1 MRGSPDA
8 TFGWVLMSTKLRP
21 PTSPPEVIERPH
33 LVARLLSHS
42 GPVLV
47 SAPPG
52 YGKSTLLSLWLQQT
66 ERPHAWVAVD
76 PSDND
81 PVVLW
86 SYIVA
91 AIRSAEPRVEV
102 TLPPPAA
109 SREQDIV
116 RVVVPQLL
124 NELEELGADLVLVL
138 DDYHCITN
146 AGCHASMELLLAH
159 RPANLSLAVATRA
172 DPPLALGRALAAG
185 ELLRLGASDLEFTE
199 GEAARFLNDAL
210 RLGLPAGAVARLQ
223 ERAEGWPAGLYLA
236 YLSLR
241 DADDREAA
249 VAEFHGS
256 SRHVGDYLAEVALD
270 AQEPATRGFLLET
283 SILDRLFGPLC
294 DAVTGRSGS
303 AQLLTELERGNL
315 FLTSLD
321 DRRRWFRYH
330 PLFRDLLRAELGR
343 TAPERA
349 IELHRRAF
357 RWLADEATGSLDAAR
372 RVSPEGRSKRRYV
385 DEAIR
390 HAIAAGDPRA
400 AGELVT
406 AHYLPTIEW
415 GGYATVAG
423 WLQAL
428 PRNVVA
434 NDARLSIVEAWVM
447 SFLLRRQEARVAL
460 QNALDAGHD
469 GPLPDGASSL
479 EASAALLRAGF
490 PWGNV
495 GDMLRAAERAFELEG
510 MRDSMWRATVHV
522 QLGFALALSGR
533 FDEARPFLD
542 RGAALASLAGQSL
555 NELGARCILA
565 WLDIEAGRLGAAE
578 RQARAAA
585 ETMRATGLS
594 DTAAAGYAWAT
605 LGAVLA
611 RRGDLAKADRLLD
624 EGVERMR
631 RQIEPLL
638 VIQALL
644 ALVPVRRALGFP
656 SEARRLVTEAGT
668 LIEECADPGILHGR
682 FEDARRLVAI
692 PLDDAVANLTRRELE
707 VLRLLG
713 TSLSQREI
721 GRELYVSHNTVHTHV
736 RAIYRKLG
744 AASRRE
750 AFEIARKHGL
760 VNGLAPKSPG

>member
-1 MRGSPDA
+1 
-8 TFGWVLMSTKLRP
+8 
-21 PTSPPEVIERPH
+21 
-33 LVARLLSHS
+33 
-42 GPVLV
+42 
-47 SAPPG
+47 
-52 YGKSTLLSLWLQQT
+52 
-66 ERPHAWVAVD
+66 
-76 PSDND
+76 
-81 PVVLW
+81 
-86 SYIVA
+86 
-91 AIRSAEPRVEV
+91 
-102 TLPPPAA
+102 
-109 SREQDIV
+109 
-116 RVVVPQLL
+116 
-124 NELEELGADLVLVL
+124 
-138 DDYHCITN
+138 
-146 AGCHASMELLLAH
+146 
-159 RPANLSLAVATRA
+159 
-172 DPPLALGRALAAG
+172 
-185 ELLRLGASDLEFTE
+185 
-199 GEAARFLNDAL
+199 
-210 RLGLPAGAVARLQ
+210 
-223 ERAEGWPAGLYLA
+223 
-236 YLSLR
+236 
-241 DADDREAA
+241 
-249 VAEFHGS
+249 
-256 SRHVGDYLAEVALD
+256 
-270 AQEPATRGFLLET
+270 
-283 SILDRLFGPLC
+283 
-294 DAVTGRSGS
+294 
-303 AQLLTELERGNL
+303 
-315 FLTSLD
+315 
-321 DRRRWFRYH
+321 
-330 PLFRDLLRAELGR
+330 
-343 TAPERA
+343 
-349 IELHRRAF
+349 
-357 RWLADEATGSLDAAR
+357 
-372 RVSPEGRSKRRYV
+372 
-385 DEAIR
+385 
-390 HAIAAGDPRA
+390 
-400 AGELVT
+400 
-406 AHYLPTIEW
+406 
-415 GGYATVAG
+415 
-423 WLQAL
+423 
-428 PRNVVA
+428 
-434 NDARLSIVEAWVM
+434 
-447 SFLLRRQEARVAL
+447 
-460 QNALDAGHD
+460 
-469 GPLPDGASSL
+469 
-479 EASAALLRAGF
+479 
-490 PWGNV
+490 
-495 GDMLRAAERAFELEG
+495 MLRAAERAFELEG

-585 ETMRATGLS
+585 ETMRTTGLS